1 MFVRNYMYRLNIF
14 LSKLLKE
21 CVNFGLSKYFMF
33 ISIQSN
39 IAPLLNKAIDNLYKL
54 DILYQKGT
62 TKEKRRIIGSIFPEK
77 LIFDG
82 SRYQTARVNE
92 AIAIILLI
100 DKHLRKIKNWTNP
113 KNLDLSSWV
122 VPPVLSIY
130 MLIYSNLH

>member
-1 MFVRNYMYRLNIF
+1 
-14 LSKLLKE
+14 
-21 CVNFGLSKYFMF
+21 
-33 ISIQSN
+33 SN

-82 SRYQTARVNE
+82 SRYRTARVNA
-92 AIAIILLI
+92 AIAIVLLI
-100 DKHLRKIKNWTNP
+100 DQHLRKIKNWTNP

>member
-1 MFVRNYMYRLNIF
+1 MYRLNIF

-62 TKEKRRIIGSIFPEK
+62 TKEKRRIIRSIFPEK

-100 DKHLRKIKNWTNP
+100 DKHL
-113 KNLDLSSWV
+113 
-122 VPPVLSIY
+122 
-130 MLIYSNLH
+130 